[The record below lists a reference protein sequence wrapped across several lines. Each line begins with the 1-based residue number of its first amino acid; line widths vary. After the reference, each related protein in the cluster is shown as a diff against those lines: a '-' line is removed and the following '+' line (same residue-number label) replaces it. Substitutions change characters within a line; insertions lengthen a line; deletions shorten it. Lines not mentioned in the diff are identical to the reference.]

1 MNAELEALLKSY
13 DTFLQSPGEDVA
25 RLRETFEAR
34 LSEAAARAKVPKD
47 LLRQAIR
54 AKYPRW
60 VRANSLPPTL
70 PK

>member
-25 RLRETFEAR
+25 RLREIFEAR
-34 LSEAAARAKVPKD
+34 LSEAAARAKVTKD

-54 AKYPRW
+54 AKYLRW